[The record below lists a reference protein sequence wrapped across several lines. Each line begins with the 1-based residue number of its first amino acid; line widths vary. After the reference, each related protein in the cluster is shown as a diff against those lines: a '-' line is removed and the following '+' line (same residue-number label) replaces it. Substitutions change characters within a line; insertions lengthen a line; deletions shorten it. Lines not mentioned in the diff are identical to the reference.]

1 MLPSLC
7 KIAWE
12 WFLALES
19 SCFSSVGKVQGFFCL
34 FYVRWGWENKTGKKC
49 FAQLGKNKCLLRWQK
64 PLERW
69 QSVGRV
75 GRKNDSDSVPLFLL
89 VFF

>member
-49 FAQLGKNKCLLRWQK
+49 FAQLGKNKCLLRWEK
-64 PLERW
+64 TTRALAERW
-69 QSVGRV
+69 TGGTQKRQ
-75 GRKNDSDSVPLFLL
+75 R
-89 VFF
+89 

>member
-12 WFLALES
+12 WFLALGS
-19 SCFSSVGKVQGFFCL
+19 SCFSSVGKMLCTA
-34 FYVRWGWENKTGKKC
+34 WKKTSAYCVG
-49 FAQLGKNKCLLRWQK
+49 RK
-64 PLERW
+64 PLKHW

-75 GRKNDSDSVPLFLL
+75 GHKKDSDSVPIFLISFGFLFNY
-89 VFF
+89 

>member
-12 WFLALES
+12 WFFALGS

-34 FYVRWGWENKTGKKC
+34 FYVRWGWENKTGKKMLC
-49 FAQLGKNKCLLRWQK
+49 TAREKTSAYCVGGK
-64 PLERW
+64 PLEQW
-69 QSVGRV
+69 ESVGL
-75 GRKNDSDSVPLFLL
+75 GG
-89 VFF
+89 